1 MAKVFIGA
9 TGCKMYLGAAKITKA
24 YLGSQRVYSAGNIV
38 TYKVDSGVTYQE
50 EVDSGA
56 SCLAPK
62 TFTPAKSG
70 WTFVGWRTDTTASGS
85 VLTSKVMG
93 DDPVTLYAVFSQTV
107 TLTYYNGSA
116 TPTTATKTRYY
127 NNGNVANPTVTLT
140 QAAISGW
147 TARGWST
154 DAAGNAGVV
163 YANGATVTLTGSLTL
178 YGLYYQTI
186 TLALVTDSGTANHS
200 GTRYY
205 NSSGNMVNPT
215 FAPGVPA
222 KSGWTAR
229 GWGAATAGN
238 AGVTYASGATFALTG
253 SLTLY
258 ALYYQTITLTT
269 VASGATSNTAGTR
282 YYNSSGSVVNPSFTV
297 ANPAKTGATFMGW
310 SADGSATV
318 ANSSISGLTLDA
330 NTTRYAIFKY
340 MDASISIPAKNYE
353 NCNMTDALNGSV
365 LYSGINAAL
374 YQALTVTVNAS
385 AWLDF
390 RGANYT
396 ISLACGG
403 GSCVI
408 LQPYNDWSVPSV
420 KHGASCNAAITIPF
434 AVASGI
440 TDLTVASVCV
450 SPGDGAGYSIG
461 NCYFTSFSDAVL
473 IGRTVVG

>member
-1 MAKVFIGA
+1 MAKVFMGA

-56 SCLAPK
+56 FCLAPT

-70 WTFVGWRTDTTASGS
+70 WVFVGWREDATAAGS
-85 VLTSKVMG
+85 VFASKVMG
-93 DDPVTLYAVFSQTV
+93 DEPVTLYAVFEQAV

-140 QAAISGW
+140 LAAISGW

-154 DAAGNAGVV
+154 DAAGSAGVV
-163 YANGATVTLTGSLTL
+163 YANGATVTLTGGLTL

-200 GTRYY
+200 GIRYY

-238 AGVTYASGATFALTG
+238 AGVTYTSGATFALTA
-253 SLTLY
+253 SVTLY

-269 VASGATSNTAGTR
+269 VANGVTSNAAGTR
-282 YYNSSGSVVNPSFTV
+282 YYNSSGNVVNPTFTV

-310 SADGSATV
+310 SAADGSATV
-318 ANSSISGLTLDA
+318 ANSSISGLTLGA
-330 NTTRYAIFKY
+330 STTRYAVFKY
-340 MDASISIPAKNYE
+340 ADAQTSSVVGRYNIEASTNRGDVSQLIG
-353 NCNMTDALNGSV
+353 TINGNS
-365 LYSGINAAL
+365 YSAIT
-374 YQALTVTVNAS
+374 LTVQADLNVGKWTTSNWGYLYINDICLRKYHS
-385 AWLDF
+385 T
-390 RGANYT
+390 GTTYT
-396 ISLACGG
+396 TEGVATDQSGYPCYA
-403 GSCVI
+403 
-408 LQPYNDWSVPSV
+408 D
-420 KHGASCNAAITIPF
+420 ATAEITINLPTGS
-434 AVASGI
+434 AQLNLIEKGEVYKSWCEI
-440 TDLTVASVCV
+440 TKAM
-450 SPGDGAGYSIG
+450 
-461 NCYFTSFSDAVL
+461 L

>member
-24 YLGSQRVYSAGNIV
+24 YLGSQRVYSAGNTV

-56 SCLAPK
+56 SCLEPL
-62 TFTPAKSG
+62 TFTPTKSG
-70 WTFVGWRTDTTASGS
+70 WAFMGWRTDATASGS

-93 DDPVTLYAVFSQTV
+93 DNPITLYAVFKQTV
-107 TLTYYNGSA
+107 KLTFYNGTT
-116 TPTTATKTRYY
+116 TPTVTPRVRYY
-127 NNGNVANPTVTLT
+127 NNGNVANPTITMSQT
-140 QAAISGW
+140 SKTGW
-147 TARGWST
+147 TARGWGT
-154 DAAGNAGVV
+154 GTAGNAEAV
-163 YANGATVTLTGSLTL
+163 YASNAAVTLTASLTL

-186 TLALVTDSGTANHS
+186 TLALITDSGTANHS

-215 FAPGVPA
+215 FAPGVPV

-238 AGVTYASGATFALTG
+238 AGVTYASGATFALTAN
-253 SLTLY
+253 LTLY

-269 VASGATSNTAGTR
+269 VANGVTSNAAGTR
-282 YYNSSGSVVNPSFTV
+282 YYNSSGNTVNPTFVV

-310 SADGSATV
+310 SADGTAAV
-318 ANSSISGLTLDA
+318 ANGSISGLTLDA
-330 NTTRYAIFKY
+330 STTRYAIFKY
-340 MDASISIPAKNYE
+340 GDASISIPTKSYVD
-353 NCNMTDALNGSV
+353 CNMTDALDGSV
-365 LYSGINAAL
+365 LYSGVNAAL

-385 AWLDF
+385 AELAY
-390 RGANYT
+390 RGASYT

-408 LQPYNDWSVPSV
+408 LQPYNDWSVPTV
-420 KHGASCNAAITIPF
+420 KHDAVYNAAVTIPF
-434 AVASGI
+434 AIASGI
-440 TDLTVASVCV
+440 TDLTVESVCT
-450 SPGDGAGYSIG
+450 SSGDGVVYSIG
-461 NCYFTSFSDAVL
+461 NCYFTDFDNAVL